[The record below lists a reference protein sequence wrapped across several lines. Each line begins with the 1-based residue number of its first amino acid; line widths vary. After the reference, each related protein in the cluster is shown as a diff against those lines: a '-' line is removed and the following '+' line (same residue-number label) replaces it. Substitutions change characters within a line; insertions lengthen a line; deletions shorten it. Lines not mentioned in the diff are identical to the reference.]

1 MALRFLLGD
10 EPVVLS
16 SVPPTLTVLQYL
28 RGRGLTGTKEG
39 CAEGDCGACT
49 VVIGYPEGGCMRY
62 RAVNACIQFLPSLH
76 GRQLLTVEHLS
87 AKDGGLHPVQQ
98 ALVDHHAS
106 QCGFCTPGFVMSLY
120 ALWLEGVRDP
130 DRRQIEDA
138 LAGNLCRCTGYGPII
153 DAARQ
158 ALQTAGAPSEEAGRA
173 LVERLNDMAGEG
185 LELDDGNGRIFLAP
199 SSMAALEEALHRHP
213 DATLIAGA
221 TDAGL
226 WVTKQHRDLG
236 TIIYLGNVPQLRG
249 VEERDDYLNIG
260 AATPFTDIHGR
271 IGSIYPDIGE
281 LFRRLGSRQIRNAG
295 TIGGNIANGSPIG
308 DSMPALIAVGTEI
321 VLNRAGQRRRMAL
334 EDFYIDYG
342 ITALQQG
349 EIVERIILPKP
360 RPGLRLFV
368 YKLSKRFDQDI
379 SAVCGAFSIE
389 VKEGI
394 IRHVRIAFGGMA
406 AIPARARGA
415 EAALQG
421 APMTHA
427 TLQKAIAAL
436 GKDFSPITD
445 MRASAEYRR
454 LVAGNLLRKMF
465 VECGSPAYATRILP
479 FPKGETAA

>member
-1 MALRFLLGD
+1 MTLRFLLG
-10 EPVVLS
+10 EEEVALS
-16 SVPPTLTVLQYL
+16 AVPPTLTVLQYL

-49 VVIGYPEGGCMRY
+49 VVIGSPEEGRMRY
-62 RAVNACIQFLPSLH
+62 RAVNACIQFLPALH
-76 GRQLLTVEHLS
+76 GRQLLAVEHL
-87 AKDGGLHPVQQ
+87 AAADGSLHPLQQ

-120 ALWLEGVRDP
+120 ALWLEGVCDP
-130 DRRQIEDA
+130 DRRLIEDA
-138 LAGNLCRCTGYGPII
+138 LAGNLCRCTGYGPIV

-158 ALQTAGAPSEEAGRA
+158 ALQTAGAPSEEAGQA
-173 LVERLNDMAGEG
+173 LAARLRDMAGEG
-185 LELDDGNGRIFLAP
+185 LVLDDGDGRVFLAP
-199 SSMAALEEALHRHP
+199 SSMAALEEALRRHP

-226 WVTKQHRDLG
+226 WVSKQHRDLG
-236 TIIYLGNVPQLRG
+236 TVIYLGNVPQLRG
-249 VEERDDYLNIG
+249 VEERNGCLDIG
-260 AATPFTDIHGR
+260 AATPFADIHGR
-271 IGSIYPDIGE
+271 IGALYPDMGE

-308 DSMPALIAVGTEI
+308 DSMPALIAAGTEI
-321 VLNRAGQRRRMAL
+321 VLNHAGRRRRMAL

-342 ITALQQG
+342 ITALQAG
-349 EIVERIILPKP
+349 EIVERIVLPMP
-360 RPGLRLFV
+360 RPGLRLFA

-379 SAVCGAFSIE
+379 SALCGAFAIE

-394 IRHVRIAFGGMA
+394 VSHVRIAFGGMA

-436 GKDFSPITD
+436 GEDFSPISD

-454 LVAGNLLRKMF
+454 LAAGNLLRKMF
-465 VECGSPAYATRILP
+465 IEYGAPDYATRILAP
-479 FPKGETAA
+479 SAGEPAA